1 VYLLLVT
8 NRHRPKRQLIRT
20 RTGWA
25 LTCWAMESTRAT
37 LLYNYWAASEMG
49 GDGKGARVGE
59 IGQLC
64 NTISRQWTMVQ
75 MAAARKAT

>member
-1 VYLLLVT
+1 
-8 NRHRPKRQLIRT
+8 
-20 RTGWA
+20 
-25 LTCWAMESTRAT
+25 MESTRAT

-75 MAAARKAT
+75 MAAARKAM